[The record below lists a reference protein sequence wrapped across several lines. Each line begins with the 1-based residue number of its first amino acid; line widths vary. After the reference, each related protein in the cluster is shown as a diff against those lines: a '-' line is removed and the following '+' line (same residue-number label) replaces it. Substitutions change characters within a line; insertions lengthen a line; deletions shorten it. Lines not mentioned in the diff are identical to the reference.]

1 MDNPRPCPQTREHLS
16 ETKAAPLDSK
26 ILSALREG
34 K

>member
-1 MDNPRPCPQTREHLS
+1 MDNPRPCPQTQHLS

-26 ILSALREG
+26 ILSALGEG